1 MGYGDLYIGE
11 TPMLNSIVVDALESG
26 SVRLWYTAISTL
38 KGISILESADII
50 IFFNSA
56 MASVTEEDLTLLP
69 DIWSLEIRKIMINV
83 GYASQLETVILSN
96 RPSMQYLY
104 LWDCTKLKELRL
116 VAVGDPKYNTLK
128 IDIESVGALRR
139 VHLELTGAYIPFHY
153 AP

>member
-1 MGYGDLYIGE
+1 MLLGYGDLYIGDA
-11 TPMLNSIVVDALESG
+11 PLLNSIVVDALESG

-38 KGISILESADII
+38 KGISILESAEII

-96 RPSMQYLY
+96 RPSM
-104 LWDCTKLKELRL
+104 
-116 VAVGDPKYNTLK
+116 
-128 IDIESVGALRR
+128 
-139 VHLELTGAYIPFHY
+139 
-153 AP
+153 